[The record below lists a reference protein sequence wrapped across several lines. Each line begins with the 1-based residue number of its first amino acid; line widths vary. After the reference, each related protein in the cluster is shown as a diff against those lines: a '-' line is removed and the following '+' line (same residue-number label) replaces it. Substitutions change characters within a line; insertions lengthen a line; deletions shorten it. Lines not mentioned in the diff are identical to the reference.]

1 MASKAKSSDV
11 KVLKGQEAE
20 DAILQYLKRM
30 NRPFGAVDV
39 AANLKGAVPKAATQK
54 ILVALAERGEIVQK
68 TYGKTSFF
76 VANQASIDTVPA
88 DKLTELEVE
97 CKTVEDSNNVLAV
110 EVKAITAELSKL
122 KNCPTDEELEAQ
134 IASTKK
140 EVSRRL
146 SPIAQLTDRLVPL
159 RSGAPLI
166 SAEELVKI
174 DADWAKWR
182 VEWTRRRKVFM
193 TLVFRPPTDTSRP
206 STHPIHP
213 VVFWQLAT
221 DSLPPQEAEML
232 LEDLGMEFDTT
243 EHKTLEK
250 GPLCAIQATNA
261 RGNLKRKRE

>member
-1 MASKAKSSDV
+1 MASKAKNSDV

-39 AANLKGAVPKAATQK
+39 SANLKGAVPKAATQK
-54 ILVALAERGEIVQK
+54 ILVALAEKGEIVQK

-76 VANQASIDTVPA
+76 VANQASIDAVPA

-140 EVSRRL
+140 G
-146 SPIAQLTDRLVPL
+146 IMQLTDRLVPL

-182 VEWTRRRKVFM
+182 AEWIRRRKSLHDNINASNACR
-193 TLVFRPPTDTSRP
+193 LVANYQGS
-206 STHPIHP
+206 
-213 VVFWQLAT
+213 FWQLAT

-232 LEDLGMEFDTT
+232 LEDLGIEFDTT

-250 GPLCAIQATNA
+250 GPLCAVQVTNT
-261 RGNLKRKRE
+261 RSNLKRKRE

>member
-39 AANLKGAVPKAATQK
+39 AANLKGAVPKATTQK
-54 ILVALAERGEIVQK
+54 ILVALAEKGEIVQK

-76 VANQASIDTVPA
+76 VANQASIDAVPA

-97 CKTVEDSNNVLAV
+97 CKAVEESNNVLAV

-134 IASTKK
+134 IASTK
-140 EVSRRL
+140 EGML
-146 SPIAQLTDRLVPL
+146 QLTDRLVPL
-159 RSGAPLI
+159 HSGAPLI
-166 SAEELVKI
+166 SAEELVKV

-182 VEWTRRRKVFM
+182 AEWIRRRK
-193 TLVFRPPTDTSRP
+193 TIGTSDASSRVADYIG
-206 STHPIHP
+206 S
-213 VVFWQLAT
+213 FWQLAT
-221 DSLPPQEAEML
+221 DSLPPQEADML
-232 LEDLGMEFDTT
+232 LEDLGIEFDTT

-250 GPLCAIQATNA
+250 GPLCAIQGTNA
-261 RGNLKRKRE
+261 RDNLKRKRE

>member
-1 MASKAKSSDV
+1 MTSKAKSSDV

-39 AANLKGAVPKAATQK
+39 AANLKGAVPKATTQK

-68 TYGKTSFF
+68 TYGKTSLF
-76 VANQASIDTVPA
+76 VANQASIDAVPA

-97 CKTVEDSNNVLAV
+97 CKTVEDGNNVLAV
-110 EVKAITAELSKL
+110 EVKAMTAELSKL

-140 EVSRRL
+140 GIV
-146 SPIAQLTDRLVPL
+146 QLTDRLIPL

-174 DADWAKWR
+174 DVDWAKWR
-182 VEWTRRRKVFM
+182 AEWIRRRKVFM
-193 TLVFRPPTDTSRP
+193 T
-206 STHPIHP
+206 
-213 VVFWQLAT
+213 FWQLAT
-221 DSLPPQEAEML
+221 DSLPPQEAEIL
-232 LEDLGMEFDTT
+232 LEDLGMEFDPT

-250 GPLCAIQATNA
+250 GPLCAVQGTNA
-261 RGNLKRKRE
+261 RSNLKRKRE

>member
-97 CKTVEDSNNVLAV
+97 CKTVEDSNNVLAA

-140 EVSRRL
+140 E
-146 SPIAQLTDRLVPL
+146 IAQLTDRLVPL

-166 SAEELVKI
+166 SAEELIKI

-182 VEWTRRRKVFM
+182 AEWIRRRKVFM
-193 TLVFRPPTDTSRP
+193 TLAR
-206 STHPIHP
+206 
-213 VVFWQLAT
+213 FWQLAT
-221 DSLPPQEAEML
+221 DSLPPQEGEIL
-232 LEDLGMEFDTT
+232 LEDLGIEFDTT
-243 EHKTLEK
+243 EHKILEK
-250 GPLCAIQATNA
+250 GPLCAIQATKA
-261 RGNLKRKRE
+261 RSSLKRKRE

>member
-1 MASKAKSSDV
+1 MASKAKNSDV

-54 ILVALAERGEIVQK
+54 ILVALAEKGEIVQK

-76 VANQASIDTVPA
+76 VANQASIDAVPA

-97 CKTVEDSNNVLAV
+97 CKTVEDNNNVLAV

-134 IASTKK
+134 IASTKMG
-140 EVSRRL
+140 
-146 SPIAQLTDRLVPL
+146 IMQLTDRLVPL

-182 VEWTRRRKVFM
+182 AEWIRRRKVFM
-193 TLVFRPPTDTSRP
+193 TLVANYQGS
-206 STHPIHP
+206 
-213 VVFWQLAT
+213 FWQLAT
-221 DSLPPQEAEML
+221 DSHPPQEAEML
-232 LEDLGMEFDTT
+232 LEDLGIEFDTT

-250 GPLCAIQATNA
+250 GPLCAIQGTNA

>member
-140 EVSRRL
+140 E
-146 SPIAQLTDRLVPL
+146 IAQLTDRLVPL

-182 VEWTRRRKVFM
+182 AEWTRRRKVFM
-193 TLVFRPPTDTSRP
+193 T
-206 STHPIHP
+206 
-213 VVFWQLAT
+213 FWQLAT
-221 DSLPPQEAEML
+221 DSLPPQEAEIL
-232 LEDLGMEFDTT
+232 LEDLGMEFDTS

-261 RGNLKRKRE
+261 RSNLKRKRE

>member
-1 MASKAKSSDV
+1 MASKAKSSDI

-39 AANLKGAVPKAATQK
+39 TANLKGAVPKAATQK
-54 ILVALAERGEIVQK
+54 ILVALAEKGEIVQK

-97 CKTVEDSNNVLAV
+97 CKTVEDSNNVLAT

-134 IASTKK
+134 IASTKMGI
-140 EVSRRL
+140 L
-146 SPIAQLTDRLVPL
+146 QLTDRLVPL

-182 VEWTRRRKVFM
+182 AEWTRRRKVFM
-193 TLVFRPPTDTSRP
+193 T
-206 STHPIHP
+206 
-213 VVFWQLAT
+213 FWQLAT
-221 DSLPPQEAEML
+221 DSLPPQEAETL

-243 EHKTLEK
+243 EHKTVEK
-250 GPLCAIQATNA
+250 GPLCAIQGTNA
-261 RGNLKRKRE
+261 RSNLKRKRE

>member
-140 EVSRRL
+140 EVSTRL
-146 SPIAQLTDRLVPL
+146 SPIVQLTGRLVPL

-174 DADWAKWR
+174 DVDWAKWR
-182 VEWTRRRKVFM
+182 AQWTRRRKVFM
-193 TLVFRPPTDTSRP
+193 TLVFA
-206 STHPIHP
+206 HPLTLPDHQRIRYIQS
-213 VVFWQLAT
+213 FWQLAT
-221 DSLPPQEAEML
+221 DSLPPQEAEIL

-261 RGNLKRKRE
+261 RSNLKRKRG

>member
-39 AANLKGAVPKAATQK
+39 TANLKGAVPKAATQK
-54 ILVALAERGEIVQK
+54 ILVALAEKGEIVQK

-97 CKTVEDSNNVLAV
+97 CKTVEDSNNVLAT

-134 IASTKK
+134 IASTKMGI
-140 EVSRRL
+140 V
-146 SPIAQLTDRLVPL
+146 QLTDRLVPL

-182 VEWTRRRKVFM
+182 AEWTRRRKVFM
-193 TLVFRPPTDTSRP
+193 TLDANYQGS
-206 STHPIHP
+206 
-213 VVFWQLAT
+213 FWQLAT
-221 DSLPPQEAEML
+221 DSLPPQEAETL

-243 EHKTLEK
+243 EHKTVEK
-250 GPLCAIQATNA
+250 GPLCAIQGTNA
-261 RGNLKRKRE
+261 RRNLKRKRE

>member
-1 MASKAKSSDV
+1 MASKAKNSDV

-54 ILVALAERGEIVQK
+54 ILVALAEKGEIVQK

-76 VANQASIDTVPA
+76 VANQASIDAVPA

-97 CKTVEDSNNVLAV
+97 CKTVEDSNNLLAV

-122 KNCPTDEELEAQ
+122 KNCPTDEELDAQ

-140 EVSRRL
+140 G
-146 SPIAQLTDRLVPL
+146 IMQLTDRLVPL

-174 DADWAKWR
+174 DAEWAKWR
-182 VEWTRRRKVFM
+182 AEWIRRRKVFM
-193 TLVFRPPTDTSRP
+193 T
-206 STHPIHP
+206 
-213 VVFWQLAT
+213 FWQLAT

-232 LEDLGMEFDTT
+232 LEDLGIEFDTT

-250 GPLCAIQATNA
+250 GPLCAIQVTNA
-261 RGNLKRKRE
+261 RSNLKRKRE